1 MQYRFLQR
9 RLANIVNRAA
19 WTDGDTMSIS
29 ASCFCLEAVA
39 APGISGGKSA
49 AIHKP
54 ELQY

>member
-9 RLANIVNRAA
+9 RLADIVHRGA

-29 ASCFCLEAVA
+29 ASCFWLETVA

-54 ELQY
+54 ELQ